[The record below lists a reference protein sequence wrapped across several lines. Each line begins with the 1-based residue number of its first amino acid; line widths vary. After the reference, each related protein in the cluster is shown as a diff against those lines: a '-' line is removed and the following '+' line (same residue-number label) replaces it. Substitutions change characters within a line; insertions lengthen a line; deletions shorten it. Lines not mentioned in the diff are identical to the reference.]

1 MRCGWHCFAP
11 GRRKGHMPPSQCM
24 PCACRDPKQSTVV
37 YSKKG
42 DNSELLR
49 IGWNRQDPRQVAT
62 FAARS
67 NTVLVVDIRV
77 PGTAFMSLQS
87 HTQPVNA
94 FSLAPHSSQ
103 YICTGGDDQRALIWD
118 MHRAAQGTR
127 GLEPV
132 LRYVASSE
140 VVALEWSTLSQD
152 HIAICYTNEAQML
165 HV

>member
-1 MRCGWHCFAP
+1 M
-11 GRRKGHMPPSQCM
+11 
-24 PCACRDPKQSTVV
+24 ACRDPQHSTAV
-37 YSKKG
+37 YSQKG
-42 DNSELLR
+42 DTTELLR
-49 IGWNRQDPRQVAT
+49 IGWNMQDPRQVAM

-67 NTVLVVDIRV
+67 NTVLIVDVRV
-77 PGTAFMSLQS
+77 PGTALIALQS

-94 FSLAPHSSQ
+94 FSLAPHSAQ
-103 YICTGGDDQRALIWD
+103 YICTGGDDHRALIWD
-118 MHRAAQGTR
+118 MQRAAQGSQ

-165 HV
+165 RV